1 MGQNENERGKSER
14 DKMSV
19 GRNDRVSKDKKAEEV
34 AALYILHAMIQI
46 YTNLFE

>member
-1 MGQNENERGKSER
+1 MGQKV
-14 DKMSV
+14 M
-19 GRNDRVSKDKKAEEV
+19 GRNDRVPKYKKAEEV